1 MLERPYRIC
10 FKSFYIKKMRC
21 FIIEIIETGYPSKSI
36 SYKVVNVQHKIEEAR
51 KEMRELQEKHKNK
64 LLVLALEV

>member
-1 MLERPYRIC
+1 
-10 FKSFYIKKMRC
+10 MRC